1 MNYGNTIFWYV
12 CVRLWFF
19 LLFFIIIIIIIIIIH
34 FVHLS
39 FWWQILAL
47 QRIPLEGEEKAR
59 YT

>member
-1 MNYGNTIFWYV
+1 MNYDNTIFWYV
-12 CVRLWFF
+12 CVYVCVF
-19 LLFFIIIIIIIIIIH
+19 LLFIIIIIIIIIIFH

-47 QRIPLEGEEKAR
+47 QRIPLEWEEKAS

>member
-12 CVRLWFF
+12 CVYVCGFF
-19 LLFFIIIIIIIIIIH
+19 LLFFIIIIIIIIH